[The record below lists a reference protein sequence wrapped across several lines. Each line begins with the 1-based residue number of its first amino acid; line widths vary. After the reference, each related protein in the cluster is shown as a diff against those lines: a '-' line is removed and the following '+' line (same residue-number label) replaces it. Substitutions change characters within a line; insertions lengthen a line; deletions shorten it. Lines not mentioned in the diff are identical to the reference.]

1 MQNRKTSS
9 ALPHLRAVLTDGS
22 TTGFSDRQLLERFA
36 NERARS
42 VEAAQAAELAFEALV
57 IRHGAMVWGI
67 CRRVLGDVHE
77 AEDAFQATFLLLAR
91 KAGSLHVDDTLGRW
105 LYGVAHRVA
114 VRARFRAGRRASL
127 GGEVPAI
134 ATDDPHGDL
143 EQREIRE
150 IVGDEVDRLPL
161 KYRCAIDLCY
171 FQGMTHEQAAR
182 QLDWPLATVKSRLTR
197 GRLRLRRGLARRGV
211 APFAA
216 ALTTALCK
224 ASRAAVPPGLVRSIV
239 RSSAPR
245 GAAAV
250 PPMVARLMREVLQM
264 MMWQK
269 LRVAAATTVVF
280 ASITAAALAHR
291 APAAPPP
298 RLLQAAANRQAA
310 ATVLRQN
317 TPDPRWTR
325 KLSSGT
331 TVEVLAISPFP
342 TGPDT
347 WWRPDGTPL
356 PRSPYDPSATYANVG
371 ENKVARIT
379 NQHLAASNVGDEFP
393 VLRVLVARIK
403 NQPAGEMR
411 EWQVKEATIA
421 GLNRKITD
429 GTRAGDLSEWIG
441 SLPPSLKTCTVS
453 FEVAADPW
461 NTDITLSTSRGGSAS
476 TRASYIWVPV
486 ATERGT
492 TLTVTH
498 TLRDVLVR
506 LIAVDLN
513 DKEWP
518 SQALWSFSM
527 NELSQ
532 IEVDFPLPLERIK
545 KFHVQ
550 IRPLEL
556 VEIPGVALERVNPD

>member
-36 NERARS
+36 DERARS
-42 VEAAQAAELAFEALV
+42 VEASQAAELAFEALV

-134 ATDDPHGDL
+134 ATGDPHGDL

-150 IVGDEVDRLPL
+150 IVGDEVERLPL

-171 FQGMTHEQAAR
+171 FQGMTHQQAAR

-197 GRLRLRRGLARRGV
+197 GRLRLRRRLARRGV
-211 APFAA
+211 APLAA

-239 RSSAPR
+239 HSSVPR
-245 GAAAV
+245 GAAGL

-264 MMWQK
+264 MMWQRLK
-269 LRVAAATTVVF
+269 VAAVTTVVF
-280 ASITAAALAHR
+280 ASVMAAALAHR

-298 RLLQAAANRQAA
+298 RLLQAAA
-310 ATVLRQN
+310 TFPRQN
-317 TPDPRWTR
+317 ATDPRWTR
-325 KLSSGT
+325 ELSSGT
-331 TVEVLAISPFP
+331 TVEVLAISPYP
-342 TGPDT
+342 AGPDT

-356 PRSPYDPSATYANVG
+356 PRSPYNPSANNVQAG
-371 ENKVARIT
+371 ENKVARVVVVRIT
-379 NQHLAASNVGDEFP
+379 
-393 VLRVLVARIK
+393 
-403 NQPAGEMR
+403 NQPAGETQQ
-411 EWQVKEATIA
+411 WQVKEASV
-421 GLNRKITD
+421 GGYNREKTD
-429 GTRAGDLSEWIG
+429 GTRAGVLSEWIG
-441 SLPPSLKTCTVS
+441 VLPRSLRTCTVS
-453 FEVAADPW
+453 FEVAAPAW
-461 NTDITLSTSRGGSAS
+461 NTDITLGTSRGGSAS

-486 ATERGT
+486 ATEWGT

-498 TLRDVLVR
+498 TLRDVSVR

-513 DKEWP
+513 DKEWQP
-518 SQALWSFSM
+518 QAKSSLSV

-532 IEVDFPLPLERIK
+532 VEVDFPLSLDRIK

-550 IRPLEL
+550 IRPLQL
-556 VEIPGVALERVNPD
+556 VEIPGVALERVKPE

>member
-1 MQNRKTSS
+1 MQNRKNSS

-42 VEAAQAAELAFEALV
+42 VEASQAAELAFEALV

-77 AEDAFQATFLLLAR
+77 AEDAFQATFLLLATR
-91 KAGSLHVDDTLGRW
+91 RGHCTSMTPSVAGSTVWHI
-105 LYGVAHRVA
+105 AS
-114 VRARFRAGRRASL
+114 RFGPASRAGRRTSL
-127 GGEVPAI
+127 GREVPAI

-143 EQREIRE
+143 EQREIRK

-216 ALTTALCK
+216 ALTTGFCK

-239 RSSAPR
+239 DSSVPR

-264 MMWQK
+264 IMWQK
-269 LRVAAATTVVF
+269 LKVAAATTVVI

-298 RLLQAAANRQAA
+298 RLLQAAATIPRRNA
-310 ATVLRQN
+310 
-317 TPDPRWTR
+317 PDPRWAR

-331 TVEVLAISPFP
+331 TVEVLAISPYP

-356 PRSPYDPSATYANVG
+356 PRSPYDPPSTEVVNAG
-371 ENKVARIT
+371 ENKIA
-379 NQHLAASNVGDEFP
+379 
-393 VLRVLVARIK
+393 RVLVVRIT
-403 NQPAGEMR
+403 NQPAGEMQQ
-411 EWQVKEATIA
+411 WQVKEATV
-421 GLNRKITD
+421 GGFNRKKTD
-429 GTRAGDLSEWIG
+429 STRAAELSEWIG
-441 SLPPSLKTCTVS
+441 VLPRSLKTCTVS
-453 FEVAADPW
+453 FEVAAPAW
-461 NTDITLSTSRGGSAS
+461 NTDITIGTSRGASGS
-476 TRASYIWVPV
+476 TR
-486 ATERGT
+486 
-492 TLTVTH
+492 
-498 TLRDVLVR
+498 
-506 LIAVDLN
+506 
-513 DKEWP
+513 
-518 SQALWSFSM
+518 
-527 NELSQ
+527 
-532 IEVDFPLPLERIK
+532 
-545 KFHVQ
+545 
-550 IRPLEL
+550 
-556 VEIPGVALERVNPD
+556 